1 MNKLV
6 ELEVTLRA
14 PAYIRNG
21 IYGAGEKITVP
32 VLITPKGHTASEA
45 LELTAESEKIVA
57 ETVKELKAAKTAAKA
72 PVKTGSVNVKGSVVN
87 KATKPATSSEVPLV

>member
-1 MNKLV
+1 MQKLV
-6 ELEVTLRA
+6 DLEVTLRA

-32 VLITPKGHTASEA
+32 VMVTAKGHTASEA

-57 ETVKELKAAKTAAKA
+57 ETIKELKAAKAAPKAAPKANTAPAKS
-72 PVKTGSVNVKGSVVN
+72 TVVN

>member
-6 ELEVTLRA
+6 DLEVTLRA

-32 VLITPKGHTASEA
+32 VLITAKGHTASEA
-45 LELTAESEKIVA
+45 LELTSESEKIVA
-57 ETVKELKAAKTAAKA
+57 ETVKELKAAKATKA
-72 PVKTGSVNVKGSVVN
+72 PVKAASVNVKGSVVS
-87 KATKPATSSEVPLV
+87 KATKPVTSSEVPLV

>member
-32 VLITPKGHTASEA
+32 VLITTKGHTASEA

-57 ETVKELKAAKTAAKA
+57 DTIKELKAAKA
-72 PVKTGSVNVKGSVVN
+72 PVKATSVNVKGSVVN
-87 KATKPATSSEVPLV
+87 KSTKPTTSSEVPLV